1 MFYCFFV
8 VLFSSLSFLLYSRFS
23 CCFLVVFFR
32 SLGFLLSWRS
42 SGGGCCW
49 FGCCFFVVFFSGL
62 SFLLYSCFFVFFVVH
77 SFCWRRFS
85 GRSSSRSWGSGG
97 CSISSKRS
105 RRQTHSS
112 GNNQS

>member
-1 MFYCFFV
+1 M
-8 VLFSSLSFLLYSRFS
+8 LFSSLSFLLYSRFS
-23 CCFLVVFFR
+23 SGFLVMFFR

-42 SGGGCCW
+42 RSGGGGW
-49 FGCCFFVVFFSGL
+49 FGCCFFVVLFSGL
-62 SFLLYSCFFVFFVVH
+62 SFLLYSGFLVFFVVY
-77 SFCWRRFS
+77 SFCWRRFR
-85 GRSSSRSWGSGG
+85 GRSSSRSWGSRR